1 MKTNVGV
8 QRRSTSGLPIFDSL
22 ANAVSTVDNLLIGKL
37 TGSDGTSLSFK
48 SLNTRSAVGVNNAGA
63 LQGVRLGTAQKLIAN
78 FSGDLIAASQL
89 CWSGIGNIELNSNSA
104 IGWRTPLLIMSRTNG
119 STEIG
124 FSSSNSGTPGNLC
137 NSAIAKKMPNGYW
150 SLILFGNGVSIG
162 SVTSSTCYVRPSST
176 MMQYEIYS
184 LL

>member
-48 SLNTRSAVGVNNAGA
+48 SLNTKSAVGVNGAGS
-63 LQGVRLGTAQKLIAN
+63 LQGIQLGTAQKLIAN
-78 FSGDLIAASQL
+78 YNGELIAASQL
-89 CWSGIGNIELNSNSA
+89 CWSGTEDIELNSSA
-104 IGWRTPLLIMSRTNG
+104 AVGWRTPLLIMSKTNG
-119 STEIG
+119 LTEIG
-124 FSSSNSGTPGNLC
+124 FSSSKSGTPGNLC

-162 SVTSSTCYVRPSST
+162 TVASSTCYVRPSGIT
-176 MMQYEIYS
+176 TQYEIYS

>member
-37 TGSDGTSLSFK
+37 TGSDGMSLSFK
-48 SLNTRSAVGVNNAGA
+48 SLNTMSAVAVNGAGA
-63 LQGVRLGTAQKLIAN
+63 LQSIRLGTAQKLIASFN
-78 FSGDLIAASQL
+78 GNLIASSQL
-89 CWSGIGNIELNSNSA
+89 CWSGTGDIELSSNLA
-104 IGWRTPLLIMSRTNG
+104 IGWRIPLLIMSKMNDL
-119 STEIG
+119 TEIS
-124 FSSSNSGTPGNLC
+124 FSSSKSGMPENLC
-137 NSAIAKKMPNGYW
+137 NSAIAKKMPNGHW

-162 SVTSSTCYVRPSST
+162 SVASSTCYVRPSST
-176 MMQYEIYS
+176 TTQYEVYS

>member
-22 ANAVSTVDNLLIGKL
+22 ANAASTVDNLLIGKL
-37 TGSDGTSLSFK
+37 TGPNGMSLSFK
-48 SLNTRSAVGVNNAGA
+48 SLNTRSAVGVNGAGT
-63 LQGVRLGTAQKLIAN
+63 LQCIQLGMAQKLIAD
-78 FSGDLIAASQL
+78 FRGELIASTQL
-89 CWSGIGNIELNSNSA
+89 CWSGTGDIELNSNSA
-104 IGWRTPLLIMSRTNG
+104 IGWRTPLLIMSKTNG
-119 STEIG
+119 LTEIG

-137 NSAIAKKMPNGYW
+137 NSAIAKKMSNGYW

-162 SVTSSTCYVRPSST
+162 SVASSTCYVRPSST
-176 MMQYEIYS
+176 KTKYEIYS

>member
-22 ANAVSTVDNLLIGKL
+22 ANAVSSVDNLLIGKL
-37 TGSDGTSLSFK
+37 TGPDGTSLSFK
-48 SLNTRSAVGVNNAGA
+48 SLNTKSAVCVNSVGA
-63 LQGVRLGTAQKLIAN
+63 LQGVRLDTAQKLIAN

-89 CWSGIGNIELNSNSA
+89 CYSGTGNIELNSNSA
-104 IGWRTPLLIMSRTNG
+104 IGWRTPLLIMSKTNG

-137 NSAIAKKMPNGYW
+137 NSAIAKKMLNGYW

-162 SVTSSTCYVRPSST
+162 SVASSTCYVRPLST
-176 MMQYEIYS
+176 TTQYEIYS

>member
-22 ANAVSTVDNLLIGKL
+22 ANAASTVDNLLIGKL
-37 TGSDGTSLSFK
+37 TGPDGTSLSFK
-48 SLNTRSAVGVNNAGA
+48 SLNTRSAVGVNGVGA
-63 LQGVRLGTAQKLIAN
+63 LQGIQLGTAQKLIASFN
-78 FSGDLIAASQL
+78 GDLIAASQL
-89 CWSGIGNIELNSNSA
+89 CWSGTGDIELNSNSA
-104 IGWRTPLLIMSRTNG
+104 ISWRTPLLIMSKTNG
-119 STEIG
+119 SSEIG

-150 SLILFGNGVSIG
+150 SLILFGNAVLIG
-162 SVTSSTCYVRPSST
+162 SVTSSTCYVRPLIIT
-176 MMQYEIYS
+176 TQYEIYS